1 MGALPQEIE
10 SGPRLQEPH
19 NRGHGGHGSVLPVY
33 PVHLDVLYYLR
44 HQRAS
49 THGYVPGLQLNHAVT
64 PTSLFHS
71 RDLDNERRL
80 RGRQKATTAGA
91 CEVSRAASYERIHSE
106 AIRRKLHRVARSSTI
121 HWRLRW
127 RRHR

>member
-10 SGPRLQEPH
+10 SGRVYRLTTGDTEDTALCSLCTPCILMFC
-19 NRGHGGHGSVLPVY
+19 N
-33 PVHLDVLYYLR
+33 YLR

-80 RGRQKATTAGA
+80 GGRQKATTAGA